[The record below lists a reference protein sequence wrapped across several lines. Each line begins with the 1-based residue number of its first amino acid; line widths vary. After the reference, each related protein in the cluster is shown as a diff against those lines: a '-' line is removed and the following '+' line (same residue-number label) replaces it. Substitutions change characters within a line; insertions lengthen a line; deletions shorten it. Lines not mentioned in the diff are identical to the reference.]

1 MDKLLQDKVAV
12 ITGAGAGIG
21 KAIALA
27 FAREGCDIA
36 VCDVMEETALE
47 TVSEIEALGRKSA
60 AYIVDVT
67 DSDAVK
73 ETMDKIID
81 NFDQINILVNNAGIT
96 RDGLLVRMSDAD
108 WQAVLNVN
116 LNGTFIFSRAASRYM
131 MKQRSGS
138 IVSIASI
145 IGLIGNAGQANYSA
159 SKAGVIGLTKSL
171 AKELASRGVRANAI
185 APGFIKTAMT
195 DKLSESQVEAMLSN
209 IPMKSLGEPED
220 VAKAA
225 LFLASNLS
233 TYITGQV
240 LTVDGGMVM

>member
-1 MDKLLQDKVAV
+1 MEKLLQDKVAV

-36 VCDVMEETALE
+36 VCDVMEETAQK

-67 DSDAVK
+67 DSEAVK

-81 NFDQINILVNNAGIT
+81 NFHQINILVNNAGIT

>member
-36 VCDVMEETALE
+36 VCDVMEETAQK

-116 LNGTFIFSRAASRYM
+116 LNGTFIFSRAASRFM

-195 DKLSESQVEAMLSN
+195 DKLNESQVEAMLSN

-225 LFLASNLS
+225 LFLASDLS
-233 TYITGQV
+233 AYITGQV

>member
-1 MDKLLQDKVAV
+1 MEKLLQDKVAV

-21 KAIALA
+21 KAIAVA

-36 VCDVMEETALE
+36 VCDVMEETAQQ
-47 TVSEIEALGRKSA
+47 TVLEIEALGRKAA

-81 NFDQINILVNNAGIT
+81 NFNQINILVNNAGIT
-96 RDGLLVRMSDAD
+96 RDGLLVRMSDSD
-108 WQAVLNVN
+108 WQMVLNVN

-195 DKLSESQVEAMLSN
+195 DKLNESQVETMLSN
-209 IPMKSLGEPED
+209 IPMKSLGTPED
-220 VAKAA
+220 VARAA
-225 LFLASNLS
+225 LFLASDQS
-233 TYITGQV
+233 AYITGQV
-240 LTVDGGMVM
+240 LVVDGGMVM

>member
-67 DSDAVK
+67 DSEAVK

-81 NFDQINILVNNAGIT
+81 NFHQINILVNNAGIT

-195 DKLSESQVEAMLSN
+195 DKLNESQVEAMLSN

-225 LFLASNLS
+225 LFLASDLS
-233 TYITGQV
+233 AYITGQV

>member
-1 MDKLLQDKVAV
+1 MEKLLQDKVAV

-21 KAIALA
+21 KAIAMA
-27 FAREGCDIA
+27 FARQGCDIA
-36 VCDVMEETALE
+36 VCDVMEQAAQQ
-47 TVSEIEALGRKSA
+47 TVSEIEAVGRKAA

-67 DSDAVK
+67 DEEAVK

-81 NFDQINILVNNAGIT
+81 NFNQINILVNNAGIT
-96 RDGLLVRMSDAD
+96 RDGLLVRMSYAD
-108 WQAVLNVN
+108 WQMVLNVN
-116 LNGTFIFSRAASRYM
+116 LNGSFIFSRAASRYM

-195 DKLSESQVEAMLSN
+195 DKLNQSQVEAMLSK
-209 IPMKSLGEPED
+209 IPMKSLGTPED
-220 VAKAA
+220 VARAA
-225 LFLASNLS
+225 LFLASDQS
-233 TYITGQV
+233 AYITGQV
-240 LTVDGGMVM
+240 LVVDGGMVM